1 MPYVSSRA
9 WEAETE
15 FYQVDQLA
23 QVVIS
28 RPLRDPAS
36 EEQLAFLRMTPRI
49 ILCPPHVYTH
59 MHIQ

>member
-1 MPYVSSRA
+1 MSSRA

-15 FYQVDQLA
+15 FYEVGQLA

-28 RPLRDPAS
+28 RLLSGPAS
-36 EEQLAFLRMTPRI
+36 EEQLAFLRI